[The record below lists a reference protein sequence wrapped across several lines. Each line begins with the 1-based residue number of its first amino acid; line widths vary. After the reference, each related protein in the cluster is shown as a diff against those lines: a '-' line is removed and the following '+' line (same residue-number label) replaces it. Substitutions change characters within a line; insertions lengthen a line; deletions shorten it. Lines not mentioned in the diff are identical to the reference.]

1 MSKRTVVIFDNE
13 NAHLIE
19 DAVNFCE
26 NLNELIQRANFNPES
41 LPKSLKLKGKTVC
54 TVAHCSES
62 SSKVS
67 LRLID
72 FNAHTILE

>member
-19 DAVNFCE
+19 DSEGFCQ
-26 NLNELIQRANFNPES
+26 NLNELIQRANFNPEC
-41 LPKSLKLKGKTVC
+41 LPMSLKLKGKIVC
-54 TVAHCSES
+54 TVAHCSDA

-72 FNAHTILE
+72 FNAHTIPE

>member
-1 MSKRTVVIFDNE
+1 MGKRTVVVFDNE

-26 NLNELIQRANFNPES
+26 NLNEAIQRANFAS
-41 LPKSLKLKGKTVC
+41 DCLPIQLRLKGKTVC

-67 LRLID
+67 LRVID
-72 FNAHTILE
+72 FNAHTIQE

>member
-19 DAVNFCE
+19 SAENFCE
-26 NLNELIQRANFNPES
+26 NLNELIQRANFTSEC
-41 LPKSLKLKGKTVC
+41 LPMTMRLKGKKVC

-72 FNAHTILE
+72 FNAHTIPE